1 MCQRKDSKADNASF
15 ACNITT
21 SFQCYKGLMEQG
33 AGELKLVGLGL
44 RSAADRHHPG
54 RFTLCVIA
62 SHLQKTVLI
71 IFNYH
76 MVLNCS
82 LINGLQSTLKCSV
95 EIGKG

>member
-1 MCQRKDSKADNASF
+1 MGSVSKEGLKTIIAYK
-15 ACNITT
+15 ITT
-21 SFQCYKGLMEQG
+21 SFHSYQGLMEQG
-33 AGELKLVGLGL
+33 ADGTKLVGLGL
-44 RSAADRHHPG
+44 RSSTNRLHPG
-54 RFTLCVIA
+54 HFTLCVIA

-95 EIGKG
+95 ETGKG